1 LIDPEPPVEPY
12 VVFCD
17 ADNGCNP
24 EIQNKR
30 RGQYSYVLGL
40 QHSAAAIA
48 RLPKSM
54 HNLKFSP
61 IALASKTLGVA
72 FATRH
77 HDASHAAGGSG
88 ENEIYA
94 TANTINDV
102 LRLSYTVEE
111 LGMIFP
117 FPIKLHTDAT
127 VAEAFMNGTVSASR
141 LHHVDRRLC
150 WVQSCIDSRI
160 CTPVHVPGQ
169 FNYADIGTKVLQ
181 RVRFQQLR
189 SGFMAE
195 LQPSPKRVQI
205 SEALTEVPHLH
216 TP

>member
-1 LIDPEPPVEPY
+1 M
-12 VVFCD
+12 
-17 ADNGCNP
+17 
-24 EIQNKR
+24 
-30 RGQYSYVLGL
+30 
-40 QHSAAAIA
+40 AAL
-48 RLPKSM
+48 R
-54 HNLKFSP
+54 FSP

-77 HDASHAAGGSG
+77 HSESHAAGGSG

-94 TANTINDV
+94 AANTINDV

-111 LGMIFP
+111 LGMPFP
-117 FPIKLHTDAT
+117 LPIKLHTDAT

-160 CTPVHVPGQ
+160 CTPTHVPGQ

-189 SGFMAE
+189 NGFMADVIPQE
-195 LQPSPKRVQI
+195 PPSP
-205 SEALTEVPHLH
+205 P
-216 TP
+216 